1 MADCVSLLDEELSSF
16 VFNYLT
22 ENSGSQYGEEEVCS
36 DRLDA
41 DFPDIDLSQLDASDF
56 DSVNCLSELHW
67 CNDNA
72 DISPASIQYS
82 TGDPE
87 LFEIEDENAALLA
100 ALTDSLDGMVEDEEG
115 GLSVFPSLR
124 EGSEE
129 DLPFPSGSLSPETE
143 DPSLLKR
150 LLLSPPNVP
159 TGLESHKEGSSSSVH
174 RHSSRSLHMKPVR
187 PLVKRE
193 STHHERKPRA
203 VRPAGRLCTELH
215 RHLTTTQ
222 EAEDT
227 PSADTEEDGE
237 EEEDDDEEDSE
248 SEQEEEE
255 EETSSSEGESSTPPE
270 PSKPQFSSEKEL
282 HSVVELI
289 KYMHTYCLP
298 MRKQAIWERKERE
311 CPGQV
316 RRARP
321 EYPPAR
327 ISPNCH
333 KAATQAQIC
342 APRPRHAF
350 TRRREFKANSL
361 LRELLETVKSFN
373 VSKPYRLHSPPYTHN
388 RGAIP
393 KAAQDR
399 KTETPSPA
407 ARSTKPE
414 LRKDS
419 ESDRSL
425 EAPKSP
431 DLEDASFSVRRSR
444 RLASFPSRFAKKVR
458 AGRMRVE
465 PVSGAGH
472 LGEEDMAVKHP
483 MGHDLEK
490 DTTTPNNST
499 SSQTTADTAESDNI
513 CCQNV
518 KRSCLCLPL
527 TPISTGET
535 QYANKPFEQTL
546 SVDLCGTAGLTP
558 PTTPPHKP
566 VEDELFKPEGKGE
579 SPPKGSWLSRAN
591 SRKFP
596 EQTELYAQ
604 LHKMGQASDADPK
617 VHQTFG
623 DHDYCLLSLGERRKR
638 TAAMLS
644 HSLFGR
650 SSSEGP
656 EPKGEKALGGE
667 RHGHQRED
675 KLFSKVPEYLSN
687 GTRADSKGDGRRATA
702 ASPQS
707 GSPLAISPHKS
718 DEEGERSSLCSRS
731 PSPILHSS
739 FCLPH
744 SPSSKPDISCENSE
758 TCHGDKQGNKI
769 SKSGIQIDEDNCQVF
784 YIHNLP
790 SSVTQIMLRKRFEAF
805 GDPEDCKVITKN
817 EERCG
822 VIKFRQAPSGQQI
835 QKHRREPLF
844 QNRGGGMHRLSRKRY
859 IDLDEA
865 GPGPV
870 KSKYDALDF
879 DTLLKEAQK
888 SLHR

>member
-1 MADCVSLLDEELSSF
+1 
-16 VFNYLT
+16 
-22 ENSGSQYGEEEVCS
+22 
-36 DRLDA
+36 
-41 DFPDIDLSQLDASDF
+41 
-56 DSVNCLSELHW
+56 
-67 CNDNA
+67 
-72 DISPASIQYS
+72 
-82 TGDPE
+82 
-87 LFEIEDENAALLA
+87 
-100 ALTDSLDGMVEDEEG
+100 
-115 GLSVFPSLR
+115 
-124 EGSEE
+124 
-129 DLPFPSGSLSPETE
+129 
-143 DPSLLKR
+143 
-150 LLLSPPNVP
+150 
-159 TGLESHKEGSSSSVH
+159 
-174 RHSSRSLHMKPVR
+174 MKPAR

-248 SEQEEEE
+248 SEEEEDE
-255 EETSSSEGESSTPPE
+255 EETSSSEGESATPPE

-342 APRPRHAF
+342 APRPRLAF

-361 LRELLETVKSFN
+361 LRELLEAVKSFDM
-373 VSKPYRLHSPPYTHN
+373 SKPYRLHSPPYTHN

-393 KAAQDR
+393 KPTQDR
-399 KTETPSPA
+399 KIETPSPA
-407 ARSTKPE
+407 ARSTKPV

-444 RLASFPSRFAKKVR
+444 RLASFPSRFAKKVC

-499 SSQTTADTAESDNI
+499 SSQTTADAAEPDNI

-527 TPISTGET
+527 TPISTGDT

-579 SPPKGSWLSRAN
+579 SKGSWLTRAN

-596 EQTELYAQ
+596 KQTELYAQ
-604 LHKMGQASDADPK
+604 LRKMGQASDADPK

-656 EPKGEKALGGE
+656 EPKGERALGGE
-667 RHGHQRED
+667 SYGHQRED

-687 GTRADSKGDGRRATA
+687 GTRADGKGDGRRATA
-702 ASPQS
+702 ASHQS
-707 GSPLAISPHKS
+707 GSPHAISPHKS

-739 FCLPH
+739 FCQPH

-790 SSVTQIMLRKRFEAF
+790 SSVTQTMLRKRFEAF

-835 QKHRREPLF
+835 QHRREPLF

>member
-36 DRLDA
+36 NRLDA

-87 LFEIEDENAALLA
+87 LFEIEEENAALLA

-159 TGLESHKEGSSSSVH
+159 TGLDSHKEGSSSSVH

-187 PLVKRE
+187 PLVKRD
-193 STHHERKPRA
+193 STHERKPRA

-248 SEQEEEE
+248 SEEEEEE

-282 HSVVELI
+282 RSVVELI

-311 CPGQV
+311 GPGQV

-342 APRPRHAF
+342 APRPRFAF

-361 LRELLETVKSFN
+361 LRELLEAVKSFD

-393 KAAQDR
+393 KPAQDR

-419 ESDRSL
+419 ESNRSL
-425 EAPKSP
+425 EAPMSP
-431 DLEDASFSVRRSR
+431 DLEDAFFSVRRSR

-472 LGEEDMAVKHP
+472 PGMEDMVVKHP

-499 SSQTTADTAESDNI
+499 SSQTTADAAEPDNI

-527 TPISTGET
+527 TPISTGDT

-579 SPPKGSWLSRAN
+579 SPPKGSWLTRAN

-604 LHKMGQASDADPK
+604 LRKMGQASDGDPK

-650 SSSEGP
+650 SSPEGP
-656 EPKGEKALGGE
+656 EPKGERALGGE
-667 RHGHQRED
+667 RLGHQRED

-707 GSPLAISPHKS
+707 GSLHAISPHKS
-718 DEEGERSSLCSRS
+718 DEEGERSSPCSRS
-731 PSPILHSS
+731 PSPILYSS
-739 FCLPH
+739 FCQPH

-790 SSVTQIMLRKRFEAF
+790 SSVTQTMLRKRFEAF

-844 QNRGGGMHRLSRKRY
+844 QNRGGGMNRLSRKRY